1 MSVLPVRGSRLV
13 PISSTSVV
21 NGFLSTNL
29 ELLMTDKIKILRST
43 AYARQAGTCFYCKM
57 PMWTD
62 NPQQFALK
70 YGISLK
76 QAERHQ
82 CTAEHLQARQNGG
95 GDSQANIVAAC
106 KFCNQQRHQR
116 KIAPTPEAYKQMV
129 QRRVRQRKWHHPW
142 IYQKDAYAV

>member
-1 MSVLPVRGSRLV
+1 MGS
-13 PISSTSVV
+13 
-21 NGFLSTNL
+21 LSINF
-29 ELLMTDKIKILRST
+29 ELFMTDKIKIIRST
-43 AYARQAGTCFYCKM
+43 AYTRQAGTCFYCKM

-76 QAERHQ
+76 QAERYQ
-82 CTAEHLQARQNGG
+82 CTAEHLQACQNGG

-106 KFCNQQRHQR
+106 KFCNQARHKR

-142 IYQKDAYAV
+142 VFEKGIYG